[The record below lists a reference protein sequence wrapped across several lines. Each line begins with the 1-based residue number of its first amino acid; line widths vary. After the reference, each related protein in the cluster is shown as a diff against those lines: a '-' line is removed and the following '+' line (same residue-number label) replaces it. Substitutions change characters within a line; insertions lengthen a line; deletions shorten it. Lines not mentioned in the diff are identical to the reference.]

1 MKKTTKKLIA
11 LSVLATLGV
20 STLTGCGSKA
30 AEYPSKSLEL
40 VIPASPGGGSDTMG
54 RLLVDIITSEKLCPQ
69 TVVPVNKPGGGGSA
83 GQQYVNSKSDKDYT
97 IFTIND
103 AHTIAATVSGTRP
116 EKNFTPIAMLAT
128 DQVLFVTK
136 GDAPYATMDEAI
148 EAIQA
153 NPKGLTVGCADQLDK
168 ICVYDINNS
177 YGVEFNNV
185 YFNSAGEIATAIMG
199 GHVEFGM
206 FNPSECSALV
216 ESGELKALGTFAT
229 ERCAAPLDQVP
240 TFTELGHDD
249 LVFAMSRGILGP
261 EGMSAEAQKYWS
273 DVFKKV
279 CENDKWVKDYVEQN
293 GLTPTYMDC
302 TEYTTYYEENEK
314 SLIEKAKA
322 LGEIQ

>member
-1 MKKTTKKLIA
+1 MKKTLRKMAYAAMAAA
-11 LSVLATLGV
+11 LCAAS
-20 STLTGCGSKA
+20 LTGCSGGKKA
-30 AEYPSKSLEL
+30 YPSQQIEL
-40 VIPASPGGGSDTMG
+40 VIPASPGGGSDIMG
-54 RLLVDIITSEKLCPQ
+54 RLLVDIITSEKLCSQ
-69 TVVPVNKPGGGGSA
+69 TVVPVNKAGGGGSA

-116 EKNFTPIAMLAT
+116 ENNFTPIAMLAT
-128 DQVLFVTK
+128 DQVLFVT
-136 GDAPYATMDEAI
+136 GADSEYETMDDAI
-148 EAIQA
+148 AAITA

-177 YGVEFNNV
+177 YDVEFNNV

-216 ESGELKALGTFAT
+216 ESGELRALGTFAT

-240 TFTELGHDD
+240 TFTEMGHDD

-261 EGMSAEAQKYWS
+261 EGMSEEARKYWS
-273 DVFKKV
+273 DVFEKV
-279 CENDKWVKDYVEQN
+279 CQNDKWVKDYVEAN
-293 GLTPTYMDC
+293 GLTPTFMNYAD
-302 TEYTTYYEENEK
+302 YKVYYEENEK
-314 SLIEKAKA
+314 TLIEKARDI
-322 LGEIQ
+322 GEIQ

>member
-1 MKKTTKKLIA
+1 MKRTLKNVA
-11 LSVLATLGV
+11 LLSLAAALCV
-20 STLTGCGSKA
+20 SSLSGCSGSGKA
-30 AEYPSKSLEL
+30 YPSQQIEL

-54 RLLVDIITSEKLCPQ
+54 RLLVDIIQSNKLCPQ
-69 TVVPVNKPGGGGSA
+69 TVVPVNKAGGGGSA

-116 EKNFTPIAMLAT
+116 ENNFTPIAMLAT
-128 DQVLFVTK
+128 DQVLFVT
-136 GDAPYATMDEAI
+136 GGNSEYETMDQAI
-148 EAIQA
+148 EAIAA

-177 YGVEFNNV
+177 YGVDFNNV

-206 FNPSECSALV
+206 FNPSECSALI
-216 ESGELKALGTFAT
+216 ESGELRALGTFAT

-240 TFTELGHDD
+240 TFTEMGHDD

-261 EGMSAEAQKYWS
+261 EGMSEEAQKYWS
-273 DVFKKV
+273 DVFEKV
-279 CENDKWVKDYVEQN
+279 CADDKWVKDYVEAN
-293 GLTPTYMDC
+293 GLTPTYMNCED
-302 TEYTTYYEENEK
+302 YKVYYEENEK
-314 SLIEKAKA
+314 NLIEKAKA

>member
-1 MKKTTKKLIA
+1 MKKTAKKLVV
-11 LSVLATLGV
+11 LSVLAALGA
-20 STLTGCGSKA
+20 SALTGCGGKSA
-30 AEYPSKSLEL
+30 AYPSKSLEL

-54 RLLVDIITSEKLCPQ
+54 RLLVDIITADKLCSQ

-116 EKNFTPIAMLAT
+116 ENNFTPIAMLAT

-136 GDAPYATMDEAI
+136 GDAPYETMDDAI
-148 EAIQA
+148 AAIQA

-177 YGVEFNNV
+177 YGVDFNNV
-185 YFNSAGEIATAIMG
+185 YFNSAGEIATAVMG

-206 FNPSECSALV
+206 FNPSECATLV

-240 TFTELGHDD
+240 TFTEMGHDD

-261 EGMSAEAQKYWS
+261 EGMSEEAQKYWS

-279 CENDKWVKDYVEQN
+279 CESDKWVKEYVEPN
-293 GLTPTYMDC
+293 GLTPTFMDC
-302 TEYTTYYEENEK
+302 TEYKTYYEENEK
-314 SLIEKAKA
+314 ALIEKAKA

>member
-1 MKKTTKKLIA
+1 MKKTLRKMALITMTA
-11 LSVLATLGV
+11 VVGMTVLG
-20 STLTGCGSKA
+20 GCGGKNA
-30 AEYPSKSLEL
+30 AYPSQSVEL

-54 RLLVDIITSEKLCPQ
+54 RLLVDIITSEKLCSQ
-69 TVVPVNKPGGGGSA
+69 TVIPVNKAGGGGSA

-116 EKNFTPIAMLAT
+116 ANNFTPIAMLAT
-128 DQVLFVTK
+128 DQVLFVT
-136 GDAPYATMDEAI
+136 GANSPYQTMEDAIA
-148 EAIQA
+148 AIQG

-177 YGVEFNNV
+177 YGVDFNNV
-185 YFNSAGEIATAIMG
+185 YFNSAGEIATAILG

-206 FNPSECSALV
+206 FNPSECSTLI
-216 ESGELKALGTFAT
+216 EGGELRALGTFAT

-240 TFTELGHDD
+240 TFTEMGHAD

-279 CENDKWVKDYVEQN
+279 CENDKWVKDYVEAN
-293 GLTPTYMDC
+293 GLTPTFMDC
-302 TEYTTYYEENEK
+302 EAYTKYYEENEK
-314 SLIEKAKA
+314 ALIEKAKA
-322 LGEIQ
+322 LGEI